1 MEVTI
6 QGKNGI
12 EMAIRVFRKK
22 TQKEGLV
29 KESRRRNEFEKPSKK
44 IKATA
49 ISKITDL
56 SLWLTFIIKEFG
68 LFLLSNQSV

>member
-12 EMAIRVFRKK
+12 EMAIRIFRKK

-44 IKATA
+44 IKR
-49 ISKITDL
+49 KQD
-56 SLWLTFIIKEFG
+56 E
-68 LFLLSNQSV
+68 SVARRKKARKGENVY

>member
-44 IKATA
+44 IKR
-49 ISKITDL
+49 KQD
-56 SLWLTFIIKEFG
+56 E
-68 LFLLSNQSV
+68 SVSRRKKARKGENDY

>member
-29 KESRRRNEFEKPSKK
+29 KESLRRNEFEKPSKK
-44 IKATA
+44 IKR
-49 ISKITDL
+49 KQD
-56 SLWLTFIIKEFG
+56 E
-68 LFLLSNQSV
+68 SVARRKKARKGETVY

>member
-29 KESRRRNEFEKPSKK
+29 KESRRRTEFEKPSKK
-44 IKATA
+44 IKR
-49 ISKITDL
+49 KQD
-56 SLWLTFIIKEFG
+56 E
-68 LFLLSNQSV
+68 SVSRRKKARKGENVY

>member
-44 IKATA
+44 IKR
-49 ISKITDL
+49 KQD
-56 SLWLTFIIKEFG
+56 E
-68 LFLLSNQSV
+68 SVSRRKKARKGENV

>member
-1 MEVTI
+1 MDVTI

-22 TQKEGLV
+22 TQKEGLL

-44 IKATA
+44 IKR
-49 ISKITDL
+49 KQD
-56 SLWLTFIIKEFG
+56 E
-68 LFLLSNQSV
+68 SVARRKKARKGENVY

>member
-1 MEVTI
+1 MEVII
-6 QGKNGI
+6 QGKNGF

-44 IKATA
+44 IKR
-49 ISKITDL
+49 KKD
-56 SLWLTFIIKEFG
+56 E
-68 LFLLSNQSV
+68 SVSRRKKARKGENVY

>member
-1 MEVTI
+1 MEVAI

-44 IKATA
+44 IKR
-49 ISKITDL
+49 KQD
-56 SLWLTFIIKEFG
+56 E
-68 LFLLSNQSV
+68 SVARRKKARKGENVY

>member
-1 MEVTI
+1 MEVSV
-6 QGKNGI
+6 QGKNGL

-44 IKATA
+44 IKRKQDES
-49 ISKITDL
+49 ISRK
-56 SLWLTFIIKEFG
+56 KKARKGE
-68 LFLLSNQSV
+68 VVY

>member
-1 MEVTI
+1 MEVII

-44 IKATA
+44 IKR
-49 ISKITDL
+49 KQD
-56 SLWLTFIIKEFG
+56 E
-68 LFLLSNQSV
+68 SVSRRKKARKGENVY

>member
-44 IKATA
+44 IKR
-49 ISKITDL
+49 KKD
-56 SLWLTFIIKEFG
+56 E
-68 LFLLSNQSV
+68 SVARRKKARKGENVY

>member
-44 IKATA
+44 IKR
-49 ISKITDL
+49 KQD
-56 SLWLTFIIKEFG
+56 E
-68 LFLLSNQSV
+68 SVARRKKARKGENVY

>member
-44 IKATA
+44 IKR
-49 ISKITDL
+49 KQD
-56 SLWLTFIIKEFG
+56 E
-68 LFLLSNQSV
+68 SVSRRKKARKGENVY

>member
-1 MEVTI
+1 MEVAI

-44 IKATA
+44 IKR
-49 ISKITDL
+49 KQD
-56 SLWLTFIIKEFG
+56 E
-68 LFLLSNQSV
+68 SVSRRKKARKGETVY

>member
-1 MEVTI
+1 MEVSV
-6 QGKNGI
+6 QGKNGL

-44 IKATA
+44 IKRKQDES
-49 ISKITDL
+49 ISRKKKARKGET
-56 SLWLTFIIKEFG
+56 
-68 LFLLSNQSV
+68 VY

>member
-1 MEVTI
+1 MEVLV
-6 QGKNGI
+6 QGKNGL

-44 IKATA
+44 IKRKQDES
-49 ISKITDL
+49 ISRK
-56 SLWLTFIIKEFG
+56 KKARKGE
-68 LFLLSNQSV
+68 VVY

>member
-1 MEVTI
+1 MEVAI

-44 IKATA
+44 IKR
-49 ISKITDL
+49 KQD
-56 SLWLTFIIKEFG
+56 E
-68 LFLLSNQSV
+68 SVARRKKARKGETVY

>member
-44 IKATA
+44 IKR
-49 ISKITDL
+49 KQD
-56 SLWLTFIIKEFG
+56 E
-68 LFLLSNQSV
+68 SVSRRKKARKGETVY

>member
-1 MEVTI
+1 MEVI
-6 QGKNGI
+6 VQGKNGI

-44 IKATA
+44 IKR
-49 ISKITDL
+49 KQD
-56 SLWLTFIIKEFG
+56 E
-68 LFLLSNQSV
+68 SVSRRKKARKGETVY

>member
-29 KESRRRNEFEKPSKK
+29 KESRRRNEFEKTSKK
-44 IKATA
+44 IKR
-49 ISKITDL
+49 KQD
-56 SLWLTFIIKEFG
+56 E
-68 LFLLSNQSV
+68 SVARRKKARKGENVY

>member
-1 MEVTI
+1 MEVLI

-44 IKATA
+44 IKRKRDES
-49 ISKITDL
+49 ISRK
-56 SLWLTFIIKEFG
+56 KKARKGE
-68 LFLLSNQSV
+68 VVY

>member
-29 KESRRRNEFEKPSKK
+29 KESRRRNEFEKQSKK
-44 IKATA
+44 IK
-49 ISKITDL
+49 IKQDESVYRRKKDL
-56 SLWLTFIIKEFG
+56 KVE
-68 LFLLSNQSV
+68 NVY

>member
-1 MEVTI
+1 MEVLV
-6 QGKNGI
+6 QGKNGL

-44 IKATA
+44 IKRKQDES
-49 ISKITDL
+49 ISRKKKAL
-56 SLWLTFIIKEFG
+56 KGE
-68 LFLLSNQSV
+68 VVY

>member
-44 IKATA
+44 IKR
-49 ISKITDL
+49 KQH
-56 SLWLTFIIKEFG
+56 E
-68 LFLLSNQSV
+68 SVSRRKKARKGENVY

>member
-1 MEVTI
+1 MEVSV

-44 IKATA
+44 IKRKQDESIARKKKA
-49 ISKITDL
+49 RKG
-56 SLWLTFIIKEFG
+56 E
-68 LFLLSNQSV
+68 VVY

>member
-44 IKATA
+44 IKR
-49 ISKITDL
+49 KQG
-56 SLWLTFIIKEFG
+56 E
-68 LFLLSNQSV
+68 SVARRKKARKGENVY